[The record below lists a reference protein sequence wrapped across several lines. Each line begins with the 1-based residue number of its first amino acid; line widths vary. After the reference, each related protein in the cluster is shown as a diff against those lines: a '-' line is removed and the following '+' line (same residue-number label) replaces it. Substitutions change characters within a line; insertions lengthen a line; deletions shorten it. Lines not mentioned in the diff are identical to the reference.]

1 MLHTVSK
8 STLASQSVGRSVSQL
23 ACSLALVAVSFG
35 MARSAQAN
43 EAMMAIP
50 VSGGQFT
57 MDLKIQNSQVQQYGY
72 QNNQLP
78 TLLTPVGTI
87 NLTNASIP
95 AIGAVNS
102 DYLNYWGSRNEKGES
117 SIAVPPSTTTNEP
130 VNVGLNVSG
139 RAGLNDGRTADFN
152 NAPAVLRAT
161 ATASSPLS
169 PMQLLSIA
177 PGAVGANTA
186 SQFGMVSLPPL
197 PQSYQGTIDVKVQS
211 GHFLVPAA
219 ALSNPSNTV
228 TAFNVNALK
237 TNSLPIGQ
245 SDFFGDD
252 NQHQLLTF
260 GNQSFTTG
268 AGQDGQPSQLTMLS
282 PMGTT
287 ALTLTHLAV
296 TGYRPQTWELFDS
309 SKPGT
314 VTAVA
319 NGTVTLSD
327 GKVVNVTD
335 RLMTFG
341 LNGSITPTSETVM
354 GGPYAFKLDLNQGS
368 VYIDSAPAA
377 KTVSLSPDGTRGPG
391 SSANTIVNDL
401 MSSPL
406 SSSRILPQIGAF
418 R

>member
-8 STLASQSVGRSVSQL
+8 PHSKAKVACQL
-23 ACSLALVAVSFG
+23 AYSLALVAVSLAG
-35 MARSAQAN
+35 GRSAQAN

-57 MDLKIQNSQVQQYGY
+57 MDLKIQNRQVQQYGY

-87 NLTNASIP
+87 NLTQASTP
-95 AIGAVNS
+95 AIGTANS
-102 DYLNYWGSRNEKGES
+102 DYLSYWGSRNEKGES
-117 SIAVPPSTTTNEP
+117 SIAVPPSTTTHEP
-130 VNVGLNVSG
+130 VNVGMNISG
-139 RAGLNDGRTADFN
+139 RAGLNDGRTAAFN

-161 ATASSPLS
+161 ATASAPLS

-186 SQFGMVSLPPL
+186 SQFNMVSLPPL

-237 TNSLPIGQ
+237 TNSLPIAQ
-245 SDFFGDD
+245 SDFFGAD
-252 NQHQLLTF
+252 NEHQLLTF
-260 GNQSFTTG
+260 GNQVFTTG
-268 AGQDGQPSQLTMLS
+268 SAQEGRPSQVTMLS

-287 ALTLTHLAV
+287 SLQLTHLAV
-296 TGYRPQTWELFDS
+296 TGYRPQVWELFDS

-319 NGTVTLSD
+319 NGSVTLTD
-327 GKVVNVTD
+327 GKVVKVTD
-335 RLMTFG
+335 RLMTFA
-341 LNGSITPTSETVM
+341 LNGSITPTSEVVM
-354 GGPYAFKLDLNQGS
+354 GGPYAFKLDLTQGS
-368 VYIDSAPAA
+368 VYIDTTPVSKTFSLLSAYG
-377 KTVSLSPDGTRGPG
+377 TTDGAR
-391 SSANTIVNDL
+391 SSSNTAMNDV

-406 SSSRILPQIGAF
+406 SSSRIMPEVGAF